1 MSDPLLS
8 LKGVTVRYRG
18 TDSEVAAVTDVS
30 LQLDEGQSLGL
41 VGESGSGKSVTALSI
56 MRLIAPPGVVSG
68 AVHWRGRDLLRLP
81 AREVGR
87 IRGREIAMVFQDPL
101 AYLNPVM
108 TIGEQIAE
116 VLRVHMDMSRGAARR
131 RARDLL
137 GMVGLPKPGDRLGD
151 YPHQLSGGMR
161 QRVLIA
167 TAISCEPKLLIADE
181 PTTALD
187 VTIQAGILGLIGKLQ
202 RELQMACI
210 LITHDLSVIAGLV
223 DQVAVMYAG
232 RLVEIGAT
240 QTIFERPRHPY
251 TQALLESLPRVDEPA
266 GRRLKSIKGSPPDA
280 RRLPTGCA
288 FHPRCAHAFAKC
300 SSERPELRAAGDGHT
315 FACWA
320 DVEVSRSGPPEANG
334 PAATSDVPNEAAEPE
349 PILGILDLKV
359 VHKKN
364 RLLGWG
370 PSVHAV
376 DGVTFE
382 IRRGETLGLV
392 GESGSGKSSLALTIL
407 HLIKP
412 AAGQVRFEGIDTLR
426 ISSRKLRAIRRDL
439 QIVFQDPYS
448 SLNPRSTVRRILAE
462 PLIIHGIDRLGRE
475 ARIREM
481 LDLVGLSR
489 TSLELYPHQFSGGQ
503 RQRIAIAR
511 SLVLKPKLL
520 ICDEPVSALDVSVR
534 AQVLNLLH
542 DLQQEMH
549 FTNLFISHDLG
560 VVRRVCDRV
569 LVMYRG
575 VIVESGRTETI
586 FRNPLHPYT
595 QELLA
600 AIPIPD
606 PRVQRS
612 RFMSAGPIE
621 AGDQPATKGCRFA
634 ERCVY
639 VRDKCHEVQPQLI
652 EAPNG
657 NSVACHFWDA
667 LGTPRAAARP
677 DSAQTIAG

>member
-1 MSDPLLS
+1 
-8 LKGVTVRYRG
+8 
-18 TDSEVAAVTDVS
+18 
-30 LQLDEGQSLGL
+30 
-41 VGESGSGKSVTALSI
+41 
-56 MRLIAPPGVVSG
+56 
-68 AVHWRGRDLLRLP
+68 
-81 AREVGR
+81 
-87 IRGREIAMVFQDPL
+87 MVFQDPL

-116 VLRVHMDMSRGAARR
+116 VLRLHMGLSRGAARAR
-131 RARDLL
+131 VRDLL

-167 TAISCEPKLLIADE
+167 MAISCEPKLLIADE

-187 VTIQAGILGLIGKLQ
+187 VTIQAGILGLLGRLQ
-202 RELQMACI
+202 RELKMACI

-223 DQVAVMYAG
+223 DHVAVIYAG
-232 RLVEIGAT
+232 RLVEFAPT

-251 TQALLESLPRVDEPA
+251 TQALLESLPRVDESA

-288 FHPRCAHAFAKC
+288 FHPRCPHAFAKC
-300 SSERPELRAAGDGHT
+300 NSERPELRTAGDSHT

-320 DVEVSRSGPPEANG
+320 DVEVSRSLLLQADG
-334 PAATSDVPNEAAEPE
+334 PAVTSHVSDKVAERE

-359 VHKKN
+359 IHKKN

-370 PSVHAV
+370 PSVPAV

-382 IRRGETLGLV
+382 VKRGETLGLV

-412 AAGQVRFEGIDTLR
+412 AAGRVRFEGIDTWQV
-426 ISSRKLRAIRRDL
+426 SSRKLRAIRRDL

-462 PLIIHGIDRLGRE
+462 PLIIHGIDRLRRE
-475 ARIREM
+475 TRIGEM

-489 TSLELYPHQFSGGQ
+489 TSLEHYPHQFSGGQ

-511 SLVLKPKLL
+511 ALVLKPKLL

-534 AQVLNLLH
+534 AQVLNLLY

-575 VIVESGRTETI
+575 VI
-586 FRNPLHPYT
+586 
-595 QELLA
+595 
-600 AIPIPD
+600 
-606 PRVQRS
+606 
-612 RFMSAGPIE
+612 
-621 AGDQPATKGCRFA
+621 
-634 ERCVY
+634 
-639 VRDKCHEVQPQLI
+639 
-652 EAPNG
+652 
-657 NSVACHFWDA
+657 
-667 LGTPRAAARP
+667 
-677 DSAQTIAG
+677 